1 MAMKKLQAEQSRADT
16 KDLIPVVVHL
26 ADVQLLQFRKGFRD
40 DGLCKDPAQLIE
52 TEEEI
57 VTAMTFT
64 QSVLLTPNS
73 GR

>member
-26 ADVQLLQFRKGFRD
+26 ADVQLLQFRKGFCD
-40 DGLCKDPAQLIE
+40 DGLCKDPAQFIDIE
-52 TEEEI
+52 KEI

-64 QSVLLTPNS
+64 QSVLLVQTS